1 MTVAMLNSGA
11 PGKLHPSYAVKEV
24 DTTAAVDT
32 TATSE
37 TDTTV
42 ASGTDTT
49 GASRV
54 WGSDRATGNH
64 LQADDGMGRRTLV
77 ACHEFVA
84 GAGSKLYGFYLHVF
98 HSPAAVFYQA
108 RGGCGLPPEI
118 DEIIGNVTWRLT
130 PSMLTTHTNALV

>member
-1 MTVAMLNSGA
+1 MTLAMLNSGA

-24 DTTAAVDT
+24 DTAAVDT

-42 ASGTDTT
+42 ASGTDT

-108 RGGCGLPPEI
+108 RGGRPAFGPEI
-118 DEIIGNVTWRLT
+118 GDI
-130 PSMLTTHTNALV
+130 